1 MERFDGMWWSERN
14 GVLELR
20 AKSLCKREREEGLVK
35 KEREREG
42 GERTGYTGGTE

>member
-20 AKSLCKREREEGLVK
+20 GKSLCKK
-35 KEREREG
+35 KEVSEVGRRKEKAK